1 MKKLLVVPFAVILFF
16 GWSGYSNAMMM
27 CEKSTAMSGMHMMP
41 GRMMM
46 DRLGPLGLDE
56 KQTEEVKA
64 IFFRT
69 MKEGIKK
76 KADMGVAEIELREL
90 FLKEPADFKAV
101 EAKVRQIEML
111 RGDIVILRLKAHEEI
126 RSKLTAEQ
134 RKKFDSLM
142 ASPMP
147 GMMSGKGG
155 GMMPGRGFSGGMG
168 DRGME
173 KCCRGRMMGG
183 TGMMEGGM
191 MHMQSDEDSPL
202 STDDMGQDAAGN
214 DMPQTDMDHQQ
225 MQH

>member
-1 MKKLLVVPFAVILFF
+1 MKKLLVVPFAVVLFF
-16 GWSGYSNAMMM
+16 AWSGFSSAMMM

-41 GRMMM
+41 GRMMN
-46 DRLGPLGLDE
+46 RLGQLGLDE

-69 MKEGIKK
+69 LKEGIKK

-111 RGDIVILRLKAHEEI
+111 RGDMLILQLKAREEI

-142 ASPMP
+142 AAPMP
-147 GMMSGKGG
+147 GMGG
-155 GMMPGRGFSGGMG
+155 RMKARRGFSGGMG
-168 DRGME
+168 HRGMGE
-173 KCCRGRMMGG
+173 CGKCRMMDG
-183 TGMMEGGM
+183 TGKMDGGM
-191 MHMQSDEDSPL
+191 MHMQSDEDSLL
-202 STDDMGQDAAGN
+202 STDDMGQDFPGD
-214 DMPQTDMDHQQ
+214 DMPQTGMDHQQ

>member
-1 MKKLLVVPFAVILFF
+1 MKKLLVVPFAVVLFF
-16 GWSGYSNAMMM
+16 AWSGFSSAMMM

-41 GRMMM
+41 GRMMN
-46 DRLGPLGLDE
+46 RLGQLGLDE

-69 MKEGIKK
+69 LKEGIKK

-111 RGDIVILRLKAHEEI
+111 RGDILILRLKAREEI

-142 ASPMP
+142 AAPM
-147 GMMSGKGG
+147 S
-155 GMMPGRGFSGGMG
+155 GMMPGMGCGMKARRGFSGGMG
-168 DRGME
+168 ERGME
-173 KCCRGRMMGG
+173 KCDRGWMMDN
-183 TGMMEGGM
+183 TGMMDEGM
-191 MHMQSDEDSPL
+191 MQMQSDEDSPL
-202 STDDMGQDAAGN
+202 STDDMGQDAQGD

-225 MQH
+225 MEH

>member
-1 MKKLLVVPFAVILFF
+1 MKKLLVVPFAVVLFF
-16 GWSGYSNAMMM
+16 AWSGYSNAMMM

-46 DRLGPLGLDE
+46 NRLEPLGLDE

-111 RGDIVILRLKAHEEI
+111 RGDVLILRLKAREEI

-142 ASPMP
+142 AAPMP
-147 GMMSGKGG
+147 GMMPGMGG
-155 GMMPGRGFSGGMG
+155 GMKAGRGFSGGMG
-168 DRGME
+168 DRDMG
-173 KCCRGRMMGG
+173 KCGKCRMMDGK
-183 TGMMEGGM
+183 GMMDDGM
-191 MHMQSDEDSPL
+191 MQMQSDEDSPL
-202 STDDMGQDAAGN
+202 STDDMGQDAPGD
-214 DMPQTDMDHQQ
+214 DMPEN
-225 MQH
+225 